1 MFSKVQGH
9 LLSMRGKTIFKFLSL
24 QRSRNKNVFLLK
36 QKNLDRIVM
45 ISKYYMQ
52 LNILSDSREKY
63 ILHTQNAEGYASST
77 PRLQQIS
84 AELPRMLFATL

>member
-1 MFSKVQGH
+1 MQGH

-24 QRSRNKNVFLLK
+24 QLSRNKNVFLLK
-36 QKNLDRIVM
+36 QKNLDRIVA

-77 PRLQQIS
+77 PLLQQIS
-84 AELPRMLFATL
+84 AELPRMLFASL